1 MPVFNRSDLA
11 DLNVFVT
18 ICRRRSFRLS
28 AAELGVSTSALS
40 HAMRNL
46 ETRLGVK
53 LLNRTSRSVV
63 PTAAGSALAEQLER
77 GFQSI
82 GQALDQ
88 LERYRGSP
96 AGRRRL
102 NVPRDASRLLLSPV
116 LPAFVSAY
124 PEIQL
129 DITVDD
135 HLVDIIAEGY
145 DAGIRYGDTV
155 PRDMIAAPLS
165 GPLRW
170 VVVGSPAYLAR
181 HGRPA
186 RPADLMHHACVRMR
200 IGDNS
205 LYKWDLSN
213 GEQALALD
221 VPGAISAN
229 ETDVAV
235 DAALNGLALAYC
247 LERRVVPDLQ
257 AGRLE
262 IVLPDWAVAGP
273 PMVMYYPSRRQTL
286 PGLRQLIEMIRAADG
301 T

>member
-1 MPVFNRSDLA
+1 MPAFNRSDLA

-63 PTAAGSALAEQLER
+63 PTAAGMALAEQLER
-77 GFQSI
+77 GFHTI
-82 GQALDQ
+82 GEALDQ

-96 AGRRRL
+96 AGRLRL

-116 LPAFVSAY
+116 LPAFFSAY
-124 PEIQL
+124 PDIQL

-155 PRDMIAAPLS
+155 PRDMIATPLS

-186 RPADLMHHACVRMR
+186 RPEDLMHHACVRMR
-200 IGDNS
+200 IGDN
-205 LYKWDLSN
+205 
-213 GEQALALD
+213 
-221 VPGAISAN
+221 
-229 ETDVAV
+229 
-235 DAALNGLALAYC
+235 
-247 LERRVVPDLQ
+247 
-257 AGRLE
+257 
-262 IVLPDWAVAGP
+262 
-273 PMVMYYPSRRQTL
+273 
-286 PGLRQLIEMIRAADG
+286 
-301 T
+301 